1 MLDFNKFITALKGRI
16 SMPLPGKEAQ
26 LLMAPPTRSEYL
38 KNLPDNYKIKKS
50 SILILFYPCNN
61 SVKTVLIRRAKYNG
75 IHSGQISFPGGQFE
89 KPDNNLTETALRE
102 TKEEIGIDI
111 SKINIIGNISE
122 LFIPPSLFL
131 VLPVLGYTKK
141 IPHFVA
147 DKKEVDEI
155 FQINLSDLLD
165 KNKICE
171 KQVINSENIKINVPC
186 FFIEDSIIWGATAM
200 VISELI
206 QVIRDVIDN

>member
-1 MLDFNKFITALKGRI
+1 MSFIFSHMLDFNKFITALKGRI

-89 KPDNNLTETALRE
+89 KPDNNLTETA
-102 TKEEIGIDI
+102 
-111 SKINIIGNISE
+111 
-122 LFIPPSLFL
+122 
-131 VLPVLGYTKK
+131 
-141 IPHFVA
+141 
-147 DKKEVDEI
+147 
-155 FQINLSDLLD
+155 
-165 KNKICE
+165 
-171 KQVINSENIKINVPC
+171 
-186 FFIEDSIIWGATAM
+186 
-200 VISELI
+200 
-206 QVIRDVIDN
+206 

>member
-1 MLDFNKFITALKGRI
+1 MLDFNKFI
-16 SMPLPGKEAQ
+16 
-26 LLMAPPTRSEYL
+26 
-38 KNLPDNYKIKKS
+38 
-50 SILILFYPCNN
+50 
-61 SVKTVLIRRAKYNG
+61 
-75 IHSGQISFPGGQFE
+75 
-89 KPDNNLTETALRE
+89 TALRE

-147 DKKEVDEI
+147 DKKEVEKI

-165 KNKICE
+165 KNIIYK
-171 KQVINSENIKINVPC
+171 KQIINNENQKINVPC
-186 FFIEDSIIWGATAM
+186 YYIKESIIWGATAM
-200 VISELI
+200 IISELI
-206 QVIRDVIDN
+206 QVIREAAK